1 MRRLPCYGLKLAR
14 RDILKVNLDDTSDTP
29 PAGTAPATS
38 PSSSR
43 PDLSDSLRRHIHG
56 PNSLAHRSRASH
68 NLFATNDSALD
79 TIARNTTTL
88 LLRTD
93 DVLRAIEQTSGI
105 LVQGFER
112 LTPAV
117 SQGGIDLAGSD
128 VDPNSLPPGLRP
140 EPPEV
145 IGQAAPAPISLP
157 PDQCHA
163 SYGEGPHSLF
173 DQSARVALSAVM
185 RSPEGHQIDREAS
198 DATDGH
204 PEELA
209 ADRLTPASS
218 SLPSDLSHSP
228 RTSLLSDDPSA
239 PHSTPNAGP
248 EAEAGQQPG
257 VFFADAGASLQGD
270 LSGPSSSMQDGSLP
284 GDAGAQSRDGANGGP
299 SNALRCAS
307 EQERDP
313 THIHCHD
320 VLAKEGPY
328 IGRKLLIR
336 VGKKSQ
342 LQDSSSQ
349 PFSQG
354 VNTLLHVIEARR
366 HDLTQLQLEIHQVLV
381 SGGTFDGG
389 DALESLLYA
398 IRPHLHFFF
407 ICSVSF
413 KIAAS
418 HDMNL
423 DDTSDTPPAGPA
435 SAAPPLTRSRN
446 FRDSLIRH
454 IAGLR
459 SLLTRRS
466 RASHDTV
473 ATNSPA
479 LDIIAHN
486 TTAALT
492 REGEWEDVPA
502 SVGEQQGTS
511 TAQDAD
517 GGQQASS
524 SRDVGG
530 SSYLSSPH
538 SSEESSP
545 SDRPAHA
552 ATDAMAANSPRHYH
566 EVEASE
572 AASTDDHSEG
582 LTPSPSSFSYDS
594 EHSPRTSLLSGD
606 ISVPHS
612 TPNVAS
618 RSEAGQQQSS
628 TSAENASPSL
638 ATVDATSTSDDHA
651 EPADGRISDRSDNH
665 DGSDDGPGVAQA
677 AADVDLTCLWFETK
691 VQAGAFVD
699 RKLLIRVG
707 KRSQLRDPSA
717 QPFTEG
723 LSDVV
728 DVCEASQ
735 LPLKEIS
742 LEVYASTVRGG
753 ESDGK
758 DALIQTLLRLV
769 PHLGN
774 LTVASVKSHVDDGA
788 IDSSNTAAQERQS
801 IRMAMSRLHHVR
813 LEGATTLT
821 RLQIFPLEKLHI
833 LEILTEVTE
842 ATVEALPL
850 LCSRL
855 AVLVAGPVIPD
866 DESGSDMPGLL
877 GRAAQAQLAT
887 FPSVLR
893 LISAHSCERL
903 LASLPRDSTTLDFTL
918 TNGNCLK
925 TVRKFF
931 DGNPMRSLR
940 LA

>member
-1 MRRLPCYGLKLAR
+1 MSH
-14 RDILKVNLDDTSDTP
+14 DMNLNYASDTP
-29 PAGTAPATS
+29 PAGLAPAT
-38 PSSSR
+38 
-43 PDLSDSLRRHIHG
+43 
-56 PNSLAHRSRASH
+56 
-68 NLFATNDSALD
+68 
-79 TIARNTTTL
+79 
-88 LLRTD
+88 
-93 DVLRAIEQTSGI
+93 
-105 LVQGFER
+105 
-112 LTPAV
+112 
-117 SQGGIDLAGSD
+117 
-128 VDPNSLPPGLRP
+128 
-140 EPPEV
+140 
-145 IGQAAPAPISLP
+145 
-157 PDQCHA
+157 
-163 SYGEGPHSLF
+163 
-173 DQSARVALSAVM
+173 
-185 RSPEGHQIDREAS
+185 
-198 DATDGH
+198 
-204 PEELA
+204 
-209 ADRLTPASS
+209 
-218 SLPSDLSHSP
+218 
-228 RTSLLSDDPSA
+228 
-239 PHSTPNAGP
+239 
-248 EAEAGQQPG
+248 
-257 VFFADAGASLQGD
+257 
-270 LSGPSSSMQDGSLP
+270 
-284 GDAGAQSRDGANGGP
+284 
-299 SNALRCAS
+299 
-307 EQERDP
+307 
-313 THIHCHD
+313 
-320 VLAKEGPY
+320 
-328 IGRKLLIR
+328 
-336 VGKKSQ
+336 
-342 LQDSSSQ
+342 
-349 PFSQG
+349 
-354 VNTLLHVIEARR
+354 
-366 HDLTQLQLEIHQVLV
+366 
-381 SGGTFDGG
+381 
-389 DALESLLYA
+389 
-398 IRPHLHFFF
+398 
-407 ICSVSF
+407 
-413 KIAAS
+413 
-418 HDMNL
+418 
-423 DDTSDTPPAGPA
+423 
-435 SAAPPLTRSRN
+435 PPLTRSRDY
-446 FRDSLIRH
+446 RDSLIRH
-454 IAGLR
+454 IPGLR

-466 RASHDTV
+466 RASHDPV

-492 REGEWEDVPA
+492 RTDEVLHAIEQTNGILVQGFERLAPTFPQLGTGFAGYDLNPDSLPPGLRPEPPEVVGQAAPSPISLPSNHSDDLLDEASSSPSDSSDSVASSISSEIPHIDDPRSQPRPRRGYVRGRDVMFETRFGWRIFRTPRRSAWTSGRRRRHYISLGDLFLSRSAGEGEWEDVPA

-566 EVEASE
+566 QVEASE

-612 TPNVAS
+612 TPNVVP
-618 RSEAGQQQSS
+618 RSEAGQQQPS
-628 TSAENASPSL
+628 TSAENAPPSL
-638 ATVDATSTSDDHA
+638 ATVDATSTSHDHA

-665 DGSDDGPGVAQA
+665 DGSDVGPGVAQA
-677 AADVDLTCLWFETK
+677 AADVELTCLWFEETK

-699 RKLLIRVG
+699 RNLLIRVG
-707 KRSQLRDPSA
+707 RRSQLRNPSA

-742 LEVYASTVRGG
+742 LEVHASTVRGG

-774 LTVASVKSHVDDGA
+774 LTVASVKFHVDDGA

-801 IRMAMSRLHHVR
+801 IRMAMSRLRHVR

-893 LISAHSCERL
+893 LISAHSLNRIRGEYYLRWNEWTYIECVFPSQHRCARCRTANQGESTICL
-903 LASLPRDSTTLDFTL
+903 TQLGAVDSKHSHARGRSHKHAFYLGMGDICMRNVEAIESGHGQRGPKWGPV
-918 TNGNCLK
+918 NGPAQEEDSQ
-925 TVRKFF
+925 TR
-931 DGNPMRSLR
+931 
-940 LA
+940 